1 MVSSEVLDRA
11 RDRARADL
19 ERLIAIPSVS
29 ADPAHADDVQR
40 AAEVVAELLTEIG
53 APEVKIVA
61 EGGHPAVIAHFP
73 GPAGAPT
80 VGLYAHYDV
89 QPTGAREQ
97 WTSDPFHP
105 EQRGDRLFAR
115 GAADDKGGLAVHLA
129 ALRAFDGKPPVNV
142 VCIFEGEEEIGSPSL
157 ERIFAAHG
165 DELAT
170 DVFVIAD
177 SGNWQ
182 VGQPSF
188 TTSLRGMADV
198 TVEVRTLDHA
208 VHSGQYGGAA
218 PDALTSLCRLLA
230 TLHDEAGDV
239 AVPGFVI
246 GDPPTVDYPEDR
258 FRAESGLLDGVDLV
272 GAGSITQRLWFKPA
286 ISVIGIDTTPIAQ
299 ASNTLIPSA
308 AAKLSIRIAP
318 GDTAQ
323 AAQERVRDYLV
334 ANAPWG
340 AQVTVTLGESGEPAL
355 LPLDER
361 VATAAETAF
370 VEAFGVTPVQMGM
383 GGSIPLAQA
392 YQQRYPDSTVLVT
405 AVVDP
410 DSRMHGID
418 ESLHVGDWAK
428 ACHAETLLLAELGTR
443 R

>member
-1 MVSSEVLDRA
+1 MVSSEVLDQA
-11 RDRARADL
+11 RSRARADL

-29 ADPAHADDVQR
+29 ADPAHAGDVQR

-97 WTSDPFHP
+97 WTSDPFQP

-142 VCIFEGEEEIGSPSL
+142 MCIFEGEEEIGSPSL
-157 ERIFAAHG
+157 ERIFAAYG

-246 GDPPTVDYPEDR
+246 GDPPAVDYPEDR

-272 GAGSITQRLWFKPA
+272 GTGSITQRLWFKPA

-323 AAQERVRDYLV
+323 AAQERVRDYLE

-361 VATAAETAF
+361 VAAAAETAF

-392 YQQRYPDSTVLVT
+392 YQQRYPESTVLVT

>member
-1 MVSSEVLDRA
+1 MISSEVLDHA
-11 RDRARADL
+11 RTAARADL
-19 ERLIAIPSVS
+19 ERLIAIPSIS
-29 ADPAHADDVQR
+29 ADPAHAADVQE

-53 APEVKIVA
+53 ASSVKIVS
-61 EGGHPAVIAHFP
+61 EGGHPAVIAKFL
-73 GPAGAPT
+73 GPEGAPT

-89 QPTGAREQ
+89 QPTGAKEE
-97 WTSDPFHP
+97 WTSDPFEP
-105 EQRGDRLFAR
+105 QQRGDRLFAR

-142 VCIFEGEEEIGSPSL
+142 TCIFEGEEEIGSPSL
-157 ERIFAAHG
+157 ERIFSAHG
-165 DELAT
+165 DELST

-218 PDALTSLCRLLA
+218 PDALTALCRLLA

-239 AVPGFVI
+239 AVPGFVV
-246 GDPPTVDYPEDR
+246 GDPPEIDYPEDR
-258 FRAESGLLDGVDLV
+258 FRAESGVLDGVQLI
-272 GAGSITQRLWFKPA
+272 GTGSITQRLWFKPA
-286 ISVIGIDTTPIAQ
+286 ISVIGLDATSVAQ

-308 AAKLSIRIAP
+308 IAKLSLRLAP

-323 AAQERVRDYLV
+323 AAQERVRDHLV
-334 ANAPWG
+334 AHAPWG

-355 LPLDER
+355 LPLSDR
-361 VATAAETAF
+361 VAEAANTAF
-370 VEAFGVTPVQMGM
+370 VEAFGVAPVQMGM

-392 YQQRYPDSTVLVT
+392 YQQRYPDATVLVT

-428 ACHAETLLLAELGTR
+428 ACHAETLLLAELGMR
-443 R
+443 S